1 MTNGDGPPRRKDP
14 KGPYG
19 DGSVW
24 DEGSHIDNDLL
35 NVGGLDLYVVSYGLI
50 LVCCLDDDE
59 VDDFFATILAW
70 LDTFPLLLFDA
81 LFCWLAS
88 LGLLKLDNAGFS
100 STFNPPMPDA
110 FDFGIAKR
118 RLVVVMEEEDDE
130 GAVLMLKDA
139 TDAANNAANNT
150 TATMANI
157 VRDVEMIV
165 VCGFSADRR
174 LRNVCSVGLF

>member
-1 MTNGDGPPRRKDP
+1 
-14 KGPYG
+14 
-19 DGSVW
+19 
-24 DEGSHIDNDLL
+24 
-35 NVGGLDLYVVSYGLI
+35 
-50 LVCCLDDDE
+50 
-59 VDDFFATILAW
+59 
-70 LDTFPLLLFDA
+70 
-81 LFCWLAS
+81 
-88 LGLLKLDNAGFS
+88 
-100 STFNPPMPDA
+100 MPDA